1 MEQTSISDNNRYPAY
16 CYSASKNDAEFVNFK
31 QNPIY
36 RRILEHVPPQQG
48 SVYLEKV
55 LENKEL
61 HLSIQDWEYIL
72 RNDSIGNPD
81 KAQYSIVDLK
91 FEPFFEAEKCS
102 MCSRRLICRLF
113 EEQNIALRTSE
124 NGQTVLPG
132 VSR

>member
-91 FEPFFEAEKCS
+91 FECS
-102 MCSRRLICRLF
+102 PTTLRYMKVLSDISKLF
-113 EEQNIALRTSE
+113 PEDILR
-124 NGQTVLPG
+124 GGGYVKL
-132 VSR
+132 V